1 MMNVLNRFVE
11 CWKNVE
17 LHKPLV
23 YHVTNFVSAS
33 FQADVCHAIGASPV
47 MSRSEKEASELVK
60 AADALLINIGTPNS
74 AVIKTI
80 HKAMD
85 TAASTGKTIV
95 LDPVGYGSTEK
106 RVRLVEDILRRYPI
120 SIIKG
125 NAAEIALMA
134 GTNGIVR
141 GVDSRAAEKADT
153 AALELSQR
161 YGVVVI
167 ATGSI
172 DYVSD
177 GNKVFEVHGGS
188 SMSSKMSGGGCAV
201 GSIVASVSGVSGG
214 DMLASSLLSLMVA
227 DMAAENAAVA
237 KGPASFKVSFIDE
250 LYRLSSNG
258 LLPMEGRIVVQDRQV
273 G

>member
-1 MMNVLNRFVE
+1 MNVLDKFTE
-11 CWKNVE
+11 CWENVE
-17 LHKPLV
+17 VNKPLV

-33 FQADVCHAIGASPV
+33 FQADVCYSMGVSPV
-47 MSRSEKEASELVK
+47 MSRSDKEASELVR

-74 AVIKTI
+74 AVLKTI

-85 TAASTGKTIV
+85 AAASTGKTVV

-106 RVRLVEDILRRYPI
+106 RVNLVEDLLRRYPV

-134 GTNGIVR
+134 GTSGIVR
-141 GVDSRAAEKADT
+141 GVDSRAADRADT
-153 AALELSQR
+153 AALELSQK

-167 ATGSI
+167 ATGAI

-188 SMSSKMSGGGCAV
+188 SMMSRISGGGCSV
-201 GSIVASVSGVSGG
+201 GSIVASIAGVSGG
-214 DMLASSLLSLMVA
+214 DMLASALVGLMAA
-227 DMAAENAAVA
+227 DMAAENAAVSQ
-237 KGPASFKVSFIDE
+237 GPASFKVSFVDE
-250 LYRLSSNG
+250 LYKLSSNG
-258 LLPMEGRIVVQDRQV
+258 LLPMEGRITIQDRQV
-273 G
+273 K